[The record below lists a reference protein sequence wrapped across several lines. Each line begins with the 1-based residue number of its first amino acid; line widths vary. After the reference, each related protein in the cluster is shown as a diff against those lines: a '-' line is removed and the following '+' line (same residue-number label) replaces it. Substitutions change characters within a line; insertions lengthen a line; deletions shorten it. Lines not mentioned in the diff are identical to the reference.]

1 MVRMGMRVSVVS
13 MGMRVSM
20 VSEDEDECGE

>member
-1 MVRMGMRVSVVS
+1 MVSMGMRVSVVS